1 MYVFKCVYHLV
12 CACKHLFLKEIPVL
26 QVPEEPKKVVPEKKF
41 PVIKKPEA
49 PPPKG
54 TCAKIN
60 VYKFLCCLKSE
71 FLGCVLFCPVPVNC
85 CLYVTMLYRLVELT

>member
-12 CACKHLFLKEIPVL
+12 CAWKHLFLKKIPVL

-60 VYKFLCCLKSE
+60 VYIISVLPKISFLVVFYSVLYLLTVVCMLQCCTDL
-71 FLGCVLFCPVPVNC
+71 
-85 CLYVTMLYRLVELT
+85 

>member
-1 MYVFKCVYHLV
+1 MYVLKCVCHLI
-12 CACKHLFLKEIPVL
+12 CACKYLFLKEIPIL

-54 TCAKIN
+54 TCVKIN
-60 VYKFLCCLKSE
+60 VYIISMLSKISFFVVFYAILCL
-71 FLGCVLFCPVPVNC
+71 LVVIYMLQC
-85 CLYVTMLYRLVELT
+85 CTDL

>member
-26 QVPEEPKKVVPEKKF
+26 QVPEEPKKVVPEKKY

-60 VYKFLCCLKSE
+60 VSMISVPPKIRVSWLCFILSCT
-71 FLGCVLFCPVPVNC
+71 
-85 CLYVTMLYRLVELT
+85 Y